1 MKTLHLYLTRQVLT
15 TLLMT
20 AAVFTFVLLL
30 ASVMKEILDLMLKG
44 QASLIS
50 VGKAIGLLVPFVM
63 VFALPMGMLTA
74 TLLVFGRFSADNELT
89 AVRAS
94 GVSLVSLVAPVL
106 LLGIAMSGLTALISM
121 QWAPQCRVGYKELLV
136 SIRNTRPTTFIP
148 ERRYI
153 TEFKDS
159 IVYVRK
165 IRGSNLEDV
174 LIYHLGSSNQVVDY
188 IRAERGHLR
197 VDPANNEAFVTL
209 FDGYRVVINDGKP
222 STFSAPESQFSYP
235 LQPVSTQNRADITE
249 LTFWQLWEEMRE
261 LEERMSDP
269 LKPGKPG
276 ASDTRHRIKQLNT
289 PGRIDLTSPLRVQAH
304 RQVAFSFS
312 CFAFTMIGIPLGI
325 RAHRRETTWGIAVAI
340 ILVALYYSFFVIGQA
355 LETKHE
361 LAPHLILW
369 LPNFIFQAIGAV
381 LLWRA
386 NRGV

>member
-1 MKTLHLYLTRQVLT
+1 MKTLHFYLTRQVLT
-15 TLLMT
+15 TLVMT
-20 AAVFTFVLLL
+20 VVVFTFILLL
-30 ASVMKEILDLMLKG
+30 WSVMKEILSLLMNR

-50 VGKAIGLLVPFVM
+50 VLKAIGLLVPWVM

-106 LLGIAMSGLTALISM
+106 LLGVAMSGVTALINM
-121 QWAPQCRVGYKELLV
+121 QWAPQCRVAYKELLHT
-136 SIRNTRPTTFIP
+136 IRHFRPTAFIP
-148 ERRYI
+148 ERTYI
-153 TEFKDS
+153 SDFKDS

-165 IRGSNLEDV
+165 IRGTNLEDV

-188 IRAERGHLR
+188 VRAERGHVT
-197 VDPANNEAFVTL
+197 VDSANNEAFVTL
-209 FDGYRVVINDGKP
+209 FDGFRVVINDGKP

-235 LQPVSTQNRADITE
+235 LSPVSTHTRIDITE
-249 LTFWQLWEEMRE
+249 LTFWQLWDEMRE
-261 LEERMSDP
+261 LEERMCDP
-269 LKPGKPG
+269 LNPGKPG
-276 ASDTRHRIKQLNT
+276 ARVPPHRIKQLRAA
-289 PGRIDLTSPLRVQAH
+289 GHIDLTSPLRVQAH
-304 RQVAFSFS
+304 QQVAFSFS
-312 CFAFTMIGIPLGI
+312 CFAFTLIGIPLGI

-340 ILVALYYSFFVIGQA
+340 ILVALYYSFFIIGQA

-369 LPNFIFQAIGAV
+369 LPNLIFQAIGAV

>member
-20 AAVFTFVLLL
+20 VAVFTFVLLL
-30 ASVMKEILDLMLKG
+30 ATVMKEILGLLLNR

-50 VGKAIGLLVPFVM
+50 VGKAIGLLIPFLM

-94 GVSLVSLVAPVL
+94 GVSLVSLVAPVF
-106 LLGIAMSGLTALISM
+106 LLGVAMSALTALINM

-148 ERRYI
+148 ERTYI
-153 TEFKDS
+153 TDFKDS

-261 LEERMSDP
+261 LEERMSEP
-269 LKPGKPG
+269 LNRGKPG

-325 RAHRRETTWGIAVAI
+325 RSHRRETTWGIAVA
-340 ILVALYYSFFVIGQA
+340 LVLVILYYSFFVIGQA